1 MSYSMKNRSMKLDQT
16 NKDILEH
23 LSSGLTAKEI
33 AEKISVSVPMIK
45 KRTRE
50 LRLRTN
56 SKNNVELACWWK
68 ENCKLEL

>member
-1 MSYSMKNRSMKLDQT
+1 MKLDQT
-16 NKDILEH
+16 NKNILEH
-23 LSSGLTAKEI
+23 LIQGLTAKEI
-33 AEKISVSVPMIK
+33 AEKISVSIPMIK

-50 LRLRTN
+50 LRLQTK